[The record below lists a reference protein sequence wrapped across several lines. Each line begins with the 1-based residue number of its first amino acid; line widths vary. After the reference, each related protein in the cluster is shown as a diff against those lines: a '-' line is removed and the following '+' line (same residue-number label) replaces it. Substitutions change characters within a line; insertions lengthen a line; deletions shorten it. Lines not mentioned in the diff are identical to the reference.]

1 MAEMKGIKLC
11 GECGN
16 YDYKKHRCRI
26 GCIDDSNAQAS
37 FYGDCPLPDVVPK
50 SEYDAVVSA
59 VDNSTNEFLKLHDA
73 YQEQKAEIER
83 LQHILDS
90 YALQYGTVKD
100 QHEVID
106 KAKTDVAR
114 EIFEE
119 IFEALQ
125 GEIDEEDKL
134 GRNAWEIGDTAG
146 YHIHQYAEEK
156 LDTLQIALSLY
167 KKKYTEGKYE
177 D

>member
-50 SEYDAVVSA
+50 SEVEAMQRLYG
-59 VDNSTNEFLKLHDA
+59 EKL
-73 YQEQKAEIER
+73 EVAE
-83 LQHILDS
+83 
-90 YALQYGTVKD
+90 ALIATLN
-100 QHEVID
+100 
-106 KAKTDVAR
+106 KTKSEVAR

-119 IFEALQ
+119 IEEAIEKCKYNQ
-125 GEIDEEDKL
+125 STPFGIEERYNPYAIIKQVAKL
-134 GRNAWEIGDTAG
+134 
-146 YHIHQYAEEK
+146 
-156 LDTLQIALSLY
+156 
-167 KKKYTEGKYE
+167 KKKYTEEK
-177 D
+177 